1 MEPALY
7 SIGVVS
13 RMVGVPVSTLRTWEE
28 RYGLVIAVRS
38 SGGQRRYTRQQ
49 VAQLSFVVEQL
60 EQGFS
65 PGDAHRLLAEH
76 IDQGSQPPTAGSA
89 EEQTGILILI
99 AERDRFAASVEDY
112 LLRTEGFRVE
122 ITSSAEEAERKF
134 AELMPRIVL
143 VELLLS
149 GGLGGPLIE
158 RLNQAG
164 ATVIAVSPL
173 AAREVAAEL
182 GAAAFLQKP
191 IDPLVFVSTVR
202 DLLGTSAITR
212 QRSIRAVID
221 RLQSGSDRLDAIL
234 GGGLP
239 GNAIHLIV
247 GPPGSGKTI
256 LAEQYAFANATV
268 ERPAVYLSTVSEPL
282 DKLIRFGQTLEF
294 FDVASVGQRVFYES
308 LGEDLEEGGLQRT
321 LERLRGLLRER
332 HPGILIIDSFKAL
345 AAYAPTQPRLP
356 QLPLRAGRGHQRC
369 GRLDLLAGGI

>member
-38 SGGQRRYTRQQ
+38 SGGQRRYTRRQ

-76 IDQGSQPPTAGSA
+76 IDRGTEPPAVGLA
-89 EEQTGILILI
+89 DEQTGILILI

-122 ITSSAEEAERKF
+122 ITSSVEEAERKF

-149 GGLGGPLIE
+149 GGLGGALIE

-173 AAREVAAEL
+173 AASEVAVEL

-212 QRSIRAVID
+212 RRSMR
-221 RLQSGSDRLDAIL
+221 Q
-234 GGGLP
+234 
-239 GNAIHLIV
+239 
-247 GPPGSGKTI
+247 
-256 LAEQYAFANATV
+256 
-268 ERPAVYLSTVSEPL
+268 
-282 DKLIRFGQTLEF
+282 
-294 FDVASVGQRVFYES
+294 
-308 LGEDLEEGGLQRT
+308 
-321 LERLRGLLRER
+321 
-332 HPGILIIDSFKAL
+332 
-345 AAYAPTQPRLP
+345 
-356 QLPLRAGRGHQRC
+356 
-369 GRLDLLAGGI
+369 